1 LTPIDQDRQ
10 DLAKKRP
17 VNLCAGYIGAFEP
30 KLSSQHTFLAKSL
43 ESRSVYRGSASLDSR
58 PTISRPPT
66 GGEFRTLEGL
76 AKTPE
81 MCINI
86 QVTNQLHEPVHLAT
100 AGGYVMSPE
109 SARSRGPASEPRLL
123 DQLRGRL
130 RVKHYSIRTE
140 QAYVDWV
147 RRFVLFHGKRHPRE
161 LGAAEV
167 ESFLTDLAVRRRVSP
182 STQNQ
187 AKSAIPPRDPRAR
200 RQRRQGPGD
209 HLTSGVRDAG

>member
-1 LTPIDQDRQ
+1 
-10 DLAKKRP
+10 
-17 VNLCAGYIGAFEP
+17 
-30 KLSSQHTFLAKSL
+30 
-43 ESRSVYRGSASLDSR
+43 
-58 PTISRPPT
+58 
-66 GGEFRTLEGL
+66 
-76 AKTPE
+76 
-81 MCINI
+81 
-86 QVTNQLHEPVHLAT
+86 
-100 AGGYVMSPE
+100 MSPE

-187 AKSAIPPRDPRAR
+187 AKSAILFLYREIIDAELPWLGGVVAARTPRRLPVVLTVEEVEAVLGRMR
-200 RQRRQGPGD
+200 G
-209 HLTSGVRDAG
+209 TSGLIAKLLYGSGLRIMECLRLRVKAIDFTRHEILVRDGKGAKDRVTISRAV

>member
-1 LTPIDQDRQ
+1 
-10 DLAKKRP
+10 
-17 VNLCAGYIGAFEP
+17 
-30 KLSSQHTFLAKSL
+30 
-43 ESRSVYRGSASLDSR
+43 
-58 PTISRPPT
+58 
-66 GGEFRTLEGL
+66 
-76 AKTPE
+76 
-81 MCINI
+81 
-86 QVTNQLHEPVHLAT
+86 
-100 AGGYVMSPE
+100 MSPE
-109 SARSRGPASEPRLL
+109 SVRSRGPASEPRLL

-187 AKSAIPPRDPRAR
+187 AKSAI
-200 RQRRQGPGD
+200 
-209 HLTSGVRDAG
+209 LLS

>member
-1 LTPIDQDRQ
+1 
-10 DLAKKRP
+10 
-17 VNLCAGYIGAFEP
+17 
-30 KLSSQHTFLAKSL
+30 
-43 ESRSVYRGSASLDSR
+43 
-58 PTISRPPT
+58 
-66 GGEFRTLEGL
+66 
-76 AKTPE
+76 
-81 MCINI
+81 
-86 QVTNQLHEPVHLAT
+86 
-100 AGGYVMSPE
+100 MSPE

-187 AKSAIPPRDPRAR
+187 AKSAILFLYREVIDAELPWLGGVVAARTPRRLPVVLTVEEVEAVLGRMRGTSGLIAKLLYGSGLRIMECLRLRVKAIDFYPPRDPRAR
-200 RQRRQGPGD
+200 RQRRQGD
-209 HLTSGVRDAG
+209 HLTSGVRDVG